1 MLFSI
6 SNVLNLLMIE
16 IQKIIDNNNYNKNL
30 YNLMKKQLFIVSE
43 RFIIKSLVN
52 TYVTSIWFQHTGK

>member
-1 MLFSI
+1 
-6 SNVLNLLMIE
+6 MIE